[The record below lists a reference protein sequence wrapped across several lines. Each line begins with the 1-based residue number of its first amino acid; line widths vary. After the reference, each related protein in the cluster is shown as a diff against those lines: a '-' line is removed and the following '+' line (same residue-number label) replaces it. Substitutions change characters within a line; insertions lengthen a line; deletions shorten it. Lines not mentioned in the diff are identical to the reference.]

1 MSNKDLNTSK
11 FKVKSDDKVKLKNYD
26 PGYCDD
32 LKDKDDAK
40 EELERDIERI
50 SNLQYELYAENKR
63 SLLII
68 FQAMDSAGKDSAIKH
83 VFSGVN
89 PQGCQVYS
97 FKKPSTNELEHDF
110 LWRHYIRLPERGQIG
125 IFNRSHYENVLIT
138 KVHPELILYEQL
150 PHIND
155 LSDITPEF
163 WENRYRQINDFEK
176 TLVENGTTVIKFFL
190 HLSKDEQKKRFLDR
204 IEKPKKHWKFSS
216 ADIRERQ
223 FWDDYLKA
231 YESALSATSTK
242 YAPWYIIPADNKWF
256 SQVVIGKI
264 IAETLEEMSIKVPKL
279 SDEEFDL
286 LGKAKE
292 TLLSE

>member
-1 MSNKDLNTSK
+1 MSDKDLNTSK

-50 SNLQYELYAENKR
+50 SDLQYELYAENKR

-190 HLSKDEQKKRFLDR
+190 HLSKDEQKKRFLER

>member
-1 MSNKDLNTSK
+1 MPNKDLNTSK
-11 FKVKSDDKVKLKNYD
+11 FKVKPDDKVKLKDYD
-26 PGYCDD
+26 PGYCDG

-40 EELERDIERI
+40 EKLERDIERI
-50 SNLQYELYAENKR
+50 SDLQYELYAENKR

-89 PQGCQVYS
+89 PQGCQVHS

-110 LWRHYIRLPERGQIG
+110 LWRHYVRLPERGQIG

-150 PHIND
+150 PHINEV
-155 LSDITPEF
+155 SDITPEF

-190 HLSKDEQKKRFLDR
+190 HLSKEEQKKRFLKR

-216 ADIRERQ
+216 ADIHERQ
-223 FWDDYLKA
+223 FWEAYQKA
-231 YESALSATSTK
+231 YEQALSATSTK
-242 YAPWYIIPADNKWF
+242 YSPWYIIPADNKWF

-264 IAETLEEMSIKVPKL
+264 IAETLEEMSIKMPKL